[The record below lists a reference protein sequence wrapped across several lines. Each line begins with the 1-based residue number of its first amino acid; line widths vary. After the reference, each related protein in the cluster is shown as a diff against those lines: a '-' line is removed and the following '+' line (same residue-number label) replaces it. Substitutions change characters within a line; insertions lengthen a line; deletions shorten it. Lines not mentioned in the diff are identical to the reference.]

1 MKTKCIGVRSV
12 TYAQKGQEVLKK
24 YGIKGLIKKRTDLSP
39 SGCGWCIEV
48 PKLQSETAMNIL
60 KNNGVR
66 MSGEIH
72 DLP

>member
-12 TYAQKGQEVLKK
+12 TYAQKAQEVLKK
-24 YGIKGLIKKRTDLSP
+24 YGIRGFVRKRTDSSS

-48 PKLQSETAMNIL
+48 PSLQSETARNLL
-60 KNNGVR
+60 KNNGV
-66 MSGEIH
+66 SVTGEIY